1 MSNLLIYILSLY
13 SASIP
18 CSTPLNLI
26 IQYCIVGGILAA
38 AVVWVIW
45 KAVKRRKSG
54 EPPSCCGCALSD
66 ACSRKDREKK
76 KKKGEC

>member
-1 MSNLLIYILSLY
+1 MSNPLMSSFALCVASL
-13 SASIP
+13 P

-66 ACSRKDREKK
+66 ACSRKDRKKK